1 MESLLPKNVPTPEE
15 VRANKKR
22 EEAQKV
28 GIGQAFKDVVNADWL
43 PMWAFR
49 QLDAG
54 SVGYYD
60 PDFTVTDPRYW
71 PKLTEGLD
79 PAYYEMF
86 GEATNINMAMKI
98 RQQALSI
105 QESNRNI
112 ASLGGTG
119 VAVRIVGNV
128 FDPVNIL
135 LGMATGGGGFLAKNA
150 SRAERFIRGGAFGAA
165 IAAPTEAYRT
175 ARDPLQDTDDYMLNM
190 GLAFGLGGIINS
202 IPRAVRAEQAVRAG
216 TATVEETPTSF
227 IIRQKQLTEAPPR
240 TPEPGL
246 VVWQRPMQ
254 ARDFINRGENP
265 TKWNDVVVPKMKNF
279 DWRPDVADEATRF
292 GQAVPMRSTGATP
305 TLARRQPLAL
315 PESANVPDS
324 AQAGQSLAPSSTVG
338 PVGVQAGDGAG
349 GPGTIGGNGNQPQ
362 RPQLPTPRQASRS
375 EYTRADAQRRLA
387 IAIASNPAV
396 EADNIAGVNDM
407 NVDRYASGQSEA
419 SFVFRSR
426 KGWNEF
432 KRLADGDPEL
442 MRLVS
447 FDDSRATSN
456 QAVIG
461 ASIGKG
467 SDAEDFIGS
476 LKGGFDEFIEIA
488 KRTAGSRS
496 RYEDLAQKNLSVDPA
511 SRFYFWFR
519 DNYPVTERRRPEL
532 PDFDTWNQQKMLGKG
547 RGAYKKLDTE
557 QRKRLYQLAVEE
569 RTRSRSQVSSGSE
582 IKKEI
587 IDSPA
592 TALPDGTVLK
602 IHGQPFEVVQNEYGE
617 LTLVQRGPDGTELAG
632 GELTVELAALDELPI
647 DAGTL
652 RTIRDPALPAT
663 PKYPSVDEMIAEV
676 DRTGID
682 PYADVIVD
690 PAKGT
695 YEPIPDNVPIDPDTG
710 EPMIDAVLAPEN
722 LDEVKFGDTPTEI
735 PDPRTLEERLTSKID
750 EINRRRK
757 NSPGIPRGDNTG
769 GTILFAEI
777 VDLVHELAL
786 RAVRAGVRGVDNLG
800 KLFDELVAGKD
811 PEIQKLR
818 KDIIAQADDYVN
830 EPELIEAKH
839 RIARQR
845 AEKADEIRG
854 AKSTAKTTA
863 KKSETSGNTPP
874 PPVETPPGVGGTP
887 KGPGDFDLTGREYKG
902 DQMPGPSLGNVRFSM
917 GKALEKSSSRFI
929 NWLGEVTGERVL
941 FKQGFTD
948 EAKLRAQPNIGQS
961 ASEATDRMFKSTI
974 ANLRKETLGIW
985 DQYAKRENLSFIEK
999 VIRDRFVDDFNDKIG
1014 IAIRAGRSDDPLIDA
1029 ARKQYVK
1036 HFNDLREFGVKYGLP
1051 GFDKMPPDETY
1062 LWRVWDTS
1070 KIAKV
1075 RDLHGNEAIVD
1086 LLTEAAI
1093 GRNTELNRD
1102 ATREVMNYFLDAI
1115 NDHQYGL
1122 DLDKN
1127 LAFTS
1132 ARSDIQDVISALKLD
1147 ANKGADLLNRA
1158 KGRMVI
1164 DENASITTKAG
1175 KLSVSDLLDNN
1186 AETIAHV
1193 YARNII
1199 GAGHMQEV
1207 FRAAEPFFG
1216 QKIDS
1221 LGKLVE
1227 LASRDGANANV
1238 PPETLRYQVKK
1249 IEAISNSIL
1258 GHRTA
1263 APGYWTKAAIAIR
1276 GVNYL
1281 ARAGKFA
1288 IAQIPEIGM
1297 VIANKGVQAA
1307 INNMPAM
1314 KDIAKNIFN
1323 GKFETRTAQEIQA
1336 IWALGTEPMVNHPVK
1351 RFDFREAGDQ
1361 FLNYSQAARQLNK
1374 AQYWLSNISGMTYIQ
1389 NVQQMWA
1396 GVTAIN
1402 TWANMKT
1409 LPSLARL
1416 KSQGLDEVWGQKII
1430 DNIRQHST
1438 TETGPLGIRVKELN
1452 IHKWDKDVAS
1462 KFIVANDKWSRKAA
1476 QQNNIALYSEWMTSD
1491 TGKVLT
1497 QFRSFAIQAYEKQ
1510 FLQNGQI
1517 LIASRGK
1524 DFQAWME
1531 FILPCVMGGL
1541 AYYAQTHMSSIGRA
1555 DREKYLDEML
1565 DPQKVGLAAFNR
1577 GGASSILPM
1586 GTDFV
1591 ADRLGFKKPFSY
1603 ARSSGLESDP
1613 LLGNPTFDALV
1624 NVNARLF
1631 RSAIDPNYSSTQSD
1645 LRDLRKIIPG
1655 QNLPVI
1661 DNILNY
1667 YQSRMPKK
1675 RTENSNPW

>member
-1 MESLLPKNVPTPEE
+1 MSTLNSTTPSLESLLPKNVPTPEE

-28 GIGQAFKDVVNADWL
+28 GIGQAFKDVANSDWL

-60 PDFTVTDPRYW
+60 PDFTATDPRYW

-79 PAYYEMF
+79 PAYHEMF

-175 ARDPLQDTDDYMLNM
+175 ARDPLQDADDFMLNM

-202 IPRAVRAEQAVRAG
+202 IPQAVRAEQAVRAG

-246 VVWQRPMQ
+246 EVWQRPMQ
-254 ARDFINRGENP
+254 GRDFINRGERP
-265 TKWNDVVVPKMKNF
+265 TQWNDVEVPKMKNF

-292 GQAVPMRSTGATP
+292 GQAVPMRSTGTTP

-315 PESANVPDS
+315 PESVNVPDS
-324 AQAGQSLAPSSTVG
+324 
-338 PVGVQAGDGAG
+338 
-349 GPGTIGGNGNQPQ
+349 
-362 RPQLPTPRQASRS
+362 TP
-375 EYTRADAQRRLA
+375 
-387 IAIASNPAV
+387 
-396 EADNIAGVNDM
+396 
-407 NVDRYASGQSEA
+407 SGQP
-419 SFVFRSR
+419 
-426 KGWNEF
+426 
-432 KRLADGDPEL
+432 LATG
-442 MRLVS
+442 
-447 FDDSRATSN
+447 N
-456 QAVIG
+456 
-461 ASIGKG
+461 
-467 SDAEDFIGS
+467 
-476 LKGGFDEFIEIA
+476 
-488 KRTAGSRS
+488 
-496 RYEDLAQKNLSVDPA
+496 
-511 SRFYFWFR
+511 
-519 DNYPVTERRRPEL
+519 
-532 PDFDTWNQQKMLGKG
+532 
-547 RGAYKKLDTE
+547 
-557 QRKRLYQLAVEE
+557 
-569 RTRSRSQVSSGSE
+569 
-582 IKKEI
+582 
-587 IDSPA
+587 
-592 TALPDGTVLK
+592 
-602 IHGQPFEVVQNEYGE
+602 
-617 LTLVQRGPDGTELAG
+617 
-632 GELTVELAALDELPI
+632 
-647 DAGTL
+647 
-652 RTIRDPALPAT
+652 TIRDPALPAT

-769 GTILFAEI
+769 GTILFAEM

-800 KLFDELVAGKD
+800 KLFDELVVGKD

-902 DQMPGPSLGNVRFSM
+902 DQMPGPSVGNIRISM

-929 NWLGEVTGERVL
+929 NWIGEVTGERVL

-948 EAKLRAQPNIGQS
+948 EAKLRAQPNISQS

-974 ANLRKETLGIW
+974 ATLRKETLGIW
-985 DQYAKRENLSFIEK
+985 DQYAKRENLNFIEK

-1070 KIAKV
+1070 KIAKM
-1075 RDLHGNEAIVD
+1075 RDLHTNEAIVD
-1086 LLTEAAI
+1086 LLTEAATSK
-1093 GRNTELNRD
+1093 NPELNRA

-1221 LGKLVE
+1221 LGKLID
-1227 LASRDGANANV
+1227 LAKRDGANVNV

-1263 APGYWTKAAIAIR
+1263 APTYWTKAAIAIR

-1288 IAQIPEIGM
+1288 IAQIPEAGM
-1297 VIANKGVQAA
+1297 VVANKGVQAA

-1336 IWALGTEPMVNHPVK
+1336 IWALGTEPLVNHPVK
-1351 RFDFREAGDQ
+1351 RFDLREAGDQ
-1361 FLNYSQAARQLNK
+1361 FLNYLQAARQLNK

-1389 NVQQMWA
+1389 NVMQMWA

-1462 KFIVANDKWSRKAA
+1462 KFIVANDKWSRKAV

-1497 QFRSFAIQAYEKQ
+1497 QFRGFAIQAYEKQ
-1510 FLQNGQI
+1510 FLQTGQI

-1541 AYYAQTHMSSIGRA
+1541 AYYAQTYMSSIGRA

-1586 GTDFV
+1586 GTDLV

-1631 RSAIDPNYSSTQSD
+1631 RSAIDPTYSSTQSD